1 MDILIISKKNHF
13 IFANNFYNLKQVLL
27 LLYSVIFPVL
37 LFAQQS
43 DSSLLGKDSSTKLD
57 SPIVQLSDSLS
68 LLVDSSVKK
77 VNKTTGLASYSG
89 ILKNTLET
97 NQFLNSTT
105 KPVASI
111 VLEKKRGSNDLL
123 FYLVAVFTLMLAFL
137 RFFYTQY
144 FNNLFRVFFN
154 ASLRQSQ
161 FTEQLLQ
168 AKLPSLL
175 LNMLFVFSGGLY
187 VYLLL

>member
-37 LFAQQS
+37 LFAQQA